1 MYRTYNLRHCCINI
15 FCLIIR
21 CAERQLRGNPD
32 FPPRR
37 LKCQSCST
45 SSLGSRAAAFFPL
58 DPAESSERRR
68 LLQQEI
74 LSKAT
79 MGKHFL
85 FSVLFCLYFAHD
97 ALAFAEPA
105 TCHRH
110 HASTYRQH
118 VQRRDGMT
126 PSTLTR
132 CRVLLSAAQTGNSQ
146 TDSNF
151 IIDDQV
157 VGSGPAATN
166 GDIVTVK
173 YTGRL
178 QSNGKQF
185 DAHIIVQTRC
195 GQSNK
200 RMGSGH

>member
-1 MYRTYNLRHCCINI
+1 
-15 FCLIIR
+15 
-21 CAERQLRGNPD
+21 
-32 FPPRR
+32 
-37 LKCQSCST
+37 
-45 SSLGSRAAAFFPL
+45 
-58 DPAESSERRR
+58 
-68 LLQQEI
+68 
-74 LSKAT
+74 
-79 MGKHFL
+79 
-85 FSVLFCLYFAHD
+85 
-97 ALAFAEPA
+97 
-105 TCHRH
+105 
-110 HASTYRQH
+110 
-118 VQRRDGMT
+118 MT

-185 DAHIIVQTRC
+185 DAGTLSFKLGAGKVIKGWDLGIEGMKTNGGVRMLTIPPDMAYGRNGAGGGIIPPNATLLFEVELV
-195 GQSNK
+195 GISNGLFAEAIAAAGL
-200 RMGSGH
+200 GSNPRTALFIIFVGLVSYLLSNLSFPEDM